1 VASRGGLSALA
12 IAEIAG
18 GAVLAWSGITDASVA
33 AALRSILG
41 GKPPKPGTGTEPIT
55 TTAEVTPAGTSPGGT
70 GPAPAKDLT
79 GTAAANRALGRF
91 MASAY
96 GWGTGDNW
104 SFLSTG
110 WQEESGWS
118 TTAANDP
125 SDPYNNAYGIPQA
138 NPGTKMAT
146 SGAAW
151 KTSAAVQIAWGL
163 KYIKDTYG
171 SPSQVPG
178 WSANGPLPGYTG
190 Y

>member
-1 VASRGGLSALA
+1 MASRGGLSALA
-12 IAEIAG
+12 LAEITG
-18 GAVLAWSGITDASVA
+18 GVLLAWSGITNASLA
-33 AALRSILG
+33 TALRSVIR
-41 GKPPKPGTGTEPIT
+41 GKAPAAGTGTEPIT
-55 TTAEVTPAGTSPGGT
+55 TTATAPGSPGGT

-79 GTAAANRALGRF
+79 GSGSANRALGRF
-91 MASAY
+91 MASGY

-125 SDPYNNAYGIPQA
+125 SDPYDNAYGIPQA

-146 SGAAW
+146 SGGGW

-163 KYIKDTYG
+163 AYIKRTYG

-178 WSANGPLPGYTG
+178 WSANGPLPGYVG